1 MQQPVKHL
9 KREWTHRSAPL
20 PRYDVFYTTP
30 ESVMRGNV
38 KDMQEYRFEESIYLY
53 T

>member
-1 MQQPVKHL
+1 MQQPVKQL
-9 KREWTHRSAPL
+9 IHRSL

-30 ESVMRGNV
+30 ESLMRRNV
-38 KDMQEYRFEESIYLY
+38 KDMQKYRFEESILLLHIR